1 MVNMETKYR
10 TIAVAEDDRDDREL
24 TRDAFGEVGSR
35 NPITFF
41 NDGAELLDYLNECA
55 GNGTNGA
62 KLPAMILLDLNMPR
76 VDGRQVLRHIR
87 ADVRLRHLPVIVMST
102 SRSDHDVKDSYSAGA
117 NSFITK
123 PAKFQ
128 GLVDALR
135 SLDGFWF
142 NVASLPK

>member
-1 MVNMETKYR
+1 METKYR

-24 TRDAFGEVGSR
+24 TRDAFGEVGTQ

-55 GNGTNGA
+55 GNSPGSSR
-62 KLPAMILLDLNMPR
+62 LPAMILLDLNMPR

-87 ADVRLRHLPVIVMST
+87 ADLRLQHLPVVVMST
-102 SRSDHDVKDSYSAGA
+102 SRSDRDIRDSYSAGA

-142 NVASLPK
+142 NVASLPN